1 MDSRMSPTLERRMER
16 RDERGDYHAE
26 PSKAIRAQ
34 WHSNMFL
41 LSCLCQGELHTRGVY
56 RRVNGIEN

>member
-1 MDSRMSPTLERRMER
+1 MSPTLERRMER

-41 LSCLCQGELHTRGVY
+41 LSCLCQGVRVYMCEGVY
-56 RRVNGIEN
+56 V